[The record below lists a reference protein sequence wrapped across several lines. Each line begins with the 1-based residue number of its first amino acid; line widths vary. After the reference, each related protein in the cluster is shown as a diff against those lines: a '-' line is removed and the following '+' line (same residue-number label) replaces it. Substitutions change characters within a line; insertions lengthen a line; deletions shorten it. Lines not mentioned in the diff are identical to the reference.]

1 LDSATPLFESLVEF
15 DSLAV
20 VSVVAALEGR
30 FGITIEDHEIGA
42 ETFETLGNLT
52 RFIAGKLTD

>member
-1 LDSATPLFESLVEF
+1 MEF

-30 FGITIEDHEIGA
+30 FGITIEDHETGA